1 MIKFNPKKESEKG
14 VFIIKVV
21 GDSNDADYITEF
33 TIVNKEDFDEKFIE
47 EIKILDKI
55 EGVSYALENLDE
67 VYDYYINLPY
77 GENGVCHTLSE
88 ITVEYIDSK
97 SVIYNVE
104 VE

>member
-1 MIKFNPKKESEKG
+1 MINLNTKKESEKD

-21 GDSNDADYITEF
+21 ADSNDGDYITDF
-33 TIVNKEDFDEKFIE
+33 TIVKKDDFDEKFIE
-47 EIKILDKI
+47 EIKILEKI
-55 EGVSYALENLDE
+55 EGISYALENLDE

-88 ITVEYIDSK
+88 ITVEYIDSN

-104 VE
+104 VK